1 MNILWGGQR
10 SFRCKFARNAVLLAT
25 FITAELKQRCC
36 NKEWRWFRIP
46 GNHESCLAISQ
57 RLGRVATHFACKVA
71 DFHKSRM
78 PHARGSGA
86 DTITHT
92 DTYTGAGVEWQ
103 DSRLKCRCRYR
114 YFSIL
119 SWGIGSMQ
127 TRWHTIISC
136 ADAFDWQVQ
145 FALFACTFAGFR
157 DQTATKGRQHS
168 SAMQIHLTQES
179 CQPEFLKNCK

>member
-136 ADAFDWQVQ
+136 A
-145 FALFACTFAGFR
+145 FASLMLQCFRLAGAICTVCLHFCR
-157 DQTATKGRQHS
+157 LSR
-168 SAMQIHLTQES
+168 
-179 CQPEFLKNCK
+179 PNCHER